1 MKQSLAMKRIRV
13 NILSPGRFHVCDLA
27 RELHKNGFDV
37 KFYSFVPT
45 SRAMKFGLPKECSA
59 SLFYWMAP
67 FLFLSKV
74 VFRKSSF
81 FSRLT
86 TIVQD
91 YLTGWLMRD
100 CDVCIAMSGCFKY
113 APIRAQKR
121 GAVFITERG
130 STHILTQK
138 AILDE
143 VLPKGKSVADF
154 NVKRELACYE
164 AADYIAIGS
173 DVVKRSMLERGI
185 PEKKLFLN
193 TYGVDLSMFTPSD
206 SKEEKMYDILF
217 VGNWGLRKGAD
228 IITKITKELTNFKIL
243 HVGTIGNF
251 PLPNLPNFKHIASV
265 DQTKLPEY
273 YHLSRVFLHASRE
286 EGFSMV
292 LSQAMA
298 CNLPIVASYASG
310 ASNLKNIVRSPE
322 YVQVFDSPS
331 VDDLCSGIRK
341 AIQQQKEL
349 TGHYGGNAVENLSW
363 EAYGKRYADFLFKI
377 TG

>member
-1 MKQSLAMKRIRV
+1 MKQSLAMKKIRV

-67 FLFLSKV
+67 FLFLSKI

-113 APIRAQKR
+113 APTRAKKR
-121 GAVFITERG
+121 GAIFITERG

-138 AILDE
+138 TILDE
-143 VLPKGKSVADF
+143 VMPKGKSVPDF

-164 AADYIAIGS
+164 SADYIAIGS
-173 DVVKRSMLERGI
+173 DYVKEDMLNHGI
-185 PEKKLFLN
+185 PKRKLFLN
-193 TYGVDLSMFTPSD
+193 PYGVDLSMFTPSLNTENKD
-206 SKEEKMYDILF
+206 FDVIY
-217 VGNWGLRKGAD
+217 VGNWSIRKGVD
-228 IITKITKELTNFKIL
+228 IITAVAKCLPNLKFL
-243 HVGTIGNF
+243 HVGSIDDISF
-251 PLPNLPNFKHIASV
+251 PRCPNLEHIEPV
-265 DQTKLPEY
+265 DQKVLPLY
-273 YHLSRVFLHASRE
+273 YNKSRIYLHASRE
-286 EGFSMV
+286 DGFGMV

-298 CNLPIVASYASG
+298 CNLPIVATTTCG
-310 ASNLKNIVRSPE
+310 ATTLKRLVSFPE
-322 YVQVFDSPS
+322 YIQVYNSPS
-331 VDDLCSGIRK
+331 VENLSNGIRK
-341 AIQQQKEL
+341 AIQQQSEL
-349 TGHYGGNAVENLSW
+349 TFHYGGTAVENLSW
-363 EAYGKRYADFLFKI
+363 EAYGKRYADFLLKI

>member
-27 RELHKNGFDV
+27 RELHKNGVDV

-67 FLFLSKV
+67 FLFLSKI

-113 APIRAQKR
+113 APIRAKKR
-121 GAVFITERG
+121 GAIFITERG

-143 VLPKGKSVADF
+143 VMPKGKSVPDF

-173 DVVKRSMLERGI
+173 DVVKKSMIDRCV
-185 PEKKLFLN
+185 PEEKLFLN
-193 TYGVDLSMFTPSD
+193 TYGVDLSMFIPADYNVEKKYDVIYAGTWSKQKGSD
-206 SKEEKMYDILF
+206 LF
-217 VGNWGLRKGAD
+217 SQVIQQLPDLKFA
-228 IITKITKELTNFKIL
+228 
-243 HVGTIGNF
+243 HVGTIGDV
-251 PLPNLPNFKHIASV
+251 PIPKLPNFEHVDPV
-265 DQTKLPEY
+265 DQTELPRFY
-273 YHLSRVFLHASRE
+273 QASRTFLHTSRQD
-286 EGFSMV
+286 GFSMV

-310 ASNLKNIVRSPE
+310 ASNLKKMVDYPE
-322 YVQVFDSPS
+322 YVQVYDSPTIEE
-331 VDDLCSGIRK
+331 LCAGIRK

-349 TGHYGGNAVENLSW
+349 TFHYGGTAVKNLSW
-363 EAYGKRYADFLFKI
+363 EAYGKSYADFLLKI

>member
-1 MKQSLAMKRIRV
+1 MKQSLAMKKIRV
-13 NILSPGRFHVCDLA
+13 NVLSPGRFHVCDLA
-27 RELHKNGFDV
+27 RELHKNGVDV

-67 FLFLSKV
+67 FLFLSKI

-113 APIRAQKR
+113 APIRAKKR
-121 GAVFITERG
+121 GAIFITERG

-138 AILDE
+138 AILDK
-143 VLPKGKSVADF
+143 VMPKGKSVPDF

-173 DVVKRSMLERGI
+173 DVVKKSMIDRCV
-185 PEKKLFLN
+185 PEEKLFLN
-193 TYGVDLSMFTPSD
+193 TYGVDLSMFIPADYNVEKKYDVIYAGTWSKQKGSD
-206 SKEEKMYDILF
+206 LF
-217 VGNWGLRKGAD
+217 SQVIQQLPDLKFA
-228 IITKITKELTNFKIL
+228 
-243 HVGTIGNF
+243 HVGTIGDV
-251 PLPNLPNFKHIASV
+251 PIPKLPNFEHVDPV
-265 DQTKLPEY
+265 DQTELPRFY
-273 YHLSRVFLHASRE
+273 QASRTFLHTSRQD
-286 EGFSMV
+286 GFSMV

-310 ASNLKNIVRSPE
+310 ASNLKKMVDYPE
-322 YVQVFDSPS
+322 YVQVYDSPTIE
-331 VDDLCSGIRK
+331 DLCAGIHK

-349 TGHYGGNAVENLSW
+349 TFHYGGTAVENLSW
-363 EAYGKRYADFLFKI
+363 EAYGKRYADFLLKI